1 MTNFIYHL
9 YVKSKRMIQISLLT
23 KPKQTH
29 RHRKETWLSKGEGYI
44 TSMGLTD
51 THYYI

>member
-9 YVKSKRMIQISLLT
+9 CVKSKRMIQINLLT

-29 RHRKETWLSKGEGYI
+29 RHRKETFDYQRERDILGVW
-44 TSMGLTD
+44 D
-51 THYYI
+51 